1 MQLPSLAKIYS
12 IVDELKELESTL
24 SDMDTAWNGDDECER
39 ALSDPGLQFEVEM
52 QIEAKKKELGRLF
65 KV

>member
-1 MQLPSLAKIYS
+1 M
-12 IVDELKELESTL
+12 
-24 SDMDTAWNGDDECER
+24 ECER